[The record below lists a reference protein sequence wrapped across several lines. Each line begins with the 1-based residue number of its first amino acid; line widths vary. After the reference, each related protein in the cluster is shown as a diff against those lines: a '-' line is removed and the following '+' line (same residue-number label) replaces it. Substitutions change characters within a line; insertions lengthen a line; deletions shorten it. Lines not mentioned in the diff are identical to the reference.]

1 MHFFDEF
8 GENDAFA
15 QENAEEIAAEL
26 ERRQEVSDVVLTPDA
41 FDTNFY
47 LDYCPNYIPKEDEE
61 GFDDEQDEEYTS
73 ANDSPKDRQPFNRF
87 KELSE
92 TDKAFIEQ
100 YSLRAHREPVTSPW
114 DEVQHCAT
122 IAEGIYSVSTAG
134 HGGIMIDAELA
145 PYVLS
150 PEALRE
156 GLREGGYYCYEEDA
170 AIYIPLRELYD
181 KGILKKTDR
190 YFTDSYVV
198 SDKDK
203 KNGYVPYKTLTEA
216 EKEEFIGQWSTTLD
230 EDIAQWYPGYWQAR
244 QSAEQNAQNGKNTDL
259 NSVLDQTDLGGA
271 KTRFKNNVAAIRLAK
286 FLHERNAA
294 ATDAERKT
302 LAKYVGWGGLP
313 QAFDETNRQWQ
324 KEYAEL
330 KSLLTSEE
338 YEAAKGSV
346 LNAHYTS
353 GEVIGGIYAA
363 LERLGVKGNNR
374 ILEPA
379 MGTGNF
385 FGYMPKEIADGAKL
399 YGVELDTVT
408 GRIASKLV
416 PAGERAGKGIRGN
429 KLPERLF
436 RYCSEQCAVRRVR
449 GVRQRVF
456 AA

>member
-1 MHFFDEF
+1 MTRRPDGETIEWTVTPDEIGERDYLFIKDNRDEFIEYLQSNRYTYRQSKAGVVSAEFSMERIEISFDRDYIAGIAGGSILPPGEHTRLVREIANRIVAEGTKNTTEGNWVHFFDEF
-8 GENDAFA
+8 GGK
-15 QENAEEIAAEL
+15 
-26 ERRQEVSDVVLTPDA
+26 RRIRPRKCRGDRGGAGKASGSIGCGTYAGRFRYD
-41 FDTNFY
+41 FY
-47 LDYCPNYIPKEDEE
+47 LDYCPNYIPIDIRI
-61 GFDDEQDEEYTS
+61 GFDDEFDTDS
-73 ANDSPKDRQPFNRF
+73 ASDDAVKAGDRFLYE
-87 KELSE
+87 K
-92 TDKAFIEQ
+92 
-100 YSLRAHREPVTSPW
+100 REWTIKGFDGLYPNQAVIVCTEHSGNVGY
-114 DEVQHCAT
+114 DIT
-122 IAEGIYSVSTAG
+122 RNIDIAEL
-134 HGGIMIDAELA
+134 LA
-145 PYVLS
+145 
-150 PEALRE
+150 
-156 GLREGGYYCYEEDA
+156 
-170 AIYIPLRELYD
+170 
-181 KGILKKTDR
+181 
-190 YFTDSYVV
+190 
-198 SDKDK
+198 
-203 KNGYVPYKTLTEA
+203 
-216 EKEEFIGQWSTTLD
+216 
-230 EDIAQWYPGYWQAR
+230 
-244 QSAEQNAQNGKNTDL
+244 NGKRIKSEIPENTDL

-353 GEVIGGIYAA
+353 GEVIDGIYAA

-408 GRIASKLV
+408 GRIASKLYPQANV
-416 PAGERAGKGIRGN
+416 QVKGFEETN
-429 KLPERLF
+429 FPERLF

>member
-1 MHFFDEF
+1 
-8 GENDAFA
+8 
-15 QENAEEIAAEL
+15 
-26 ERRQEVSDVVLTPDA
+26 
-41 FDTNFY
+41 
-47 LDYCPNYIPKEDEE
+47 
-61 GFDDEQDEEYTS
+61 
-73 ANDSPKDRQPFNRF
+73 
-87 KELSE
+87 
-92 TDKAFIEQ
+92 
-100 YSLRAHREPVTSPW
+100 
-114 DEVQHCAT
+114 
-122 IAEGIYSVSTAG
+122 
-134 HGGIMIDAELA
+134 MIDAELA
-145 PYVLS
+145 PHVLS
-150 PEALRE
+150 SEALRE

-216 EKEEFIGQWSTTLD
+216 EKEAFIGQWSTTLD
-230 EDIAQWYPGYWQAR
+230 EDIAQWYPEYWQAR
-244 QSAEQNAQNGKNTDL
+244 QRAEQNAQNGKNTDL

-271 KTRFKNNVAAIRLAK
+271 KTRFKNNVAAIRFAK

-363 LERLGVKGNNR
+363 LERLGVKGNKR
-374 ILEPA
+374 SRRYICCR
-379 MGTGNF
+379 
-385 FGYMPKEIADGAKL
+385 AKRRR
-399 YGVELDTVT
+399 GQAQ
-408 GRIASKLV
+408 GRKKGGRAS
-416 PAGERAGKGIRGN
+416 
-429 KLPERLF
+429 
-436 RYCSEQCAVRRVR
+436 
-449 GVRQRVF
+449 
-456 AA
+456 